1 MSDNGK
7 PKLAMYWASSCGG
20 CEIAVLNIG
29 EHLLVV
35 DEVFDLAFFPCLA
48 DFKVS
53 DLKSYPAGYIDVCLF
68 NGAIRTSENEE
79 MAQLLRE
86 KSKIMVAFGSCAYE
100 GCIPALS
107 NLTTR
112 EDTLHTVYLDNP
124 SLDNPAGVV
133 PQPLTTMAEG
143 TLSIP
148 VFYHTVKSLDQVVNV
163 DYTIPGC
170 PPEPHQIWTVLQAV
184 VAALL
189 QGAALPP
196 AGSIIGA
203 GNVAVCEE
211 CPLER
216 NVKHIDRFYR
226 PYHARAIAVLQ
237 ARRARGPVLLVGI
250 HSFTPSLR
258 GEARPMDFGVLC
270 TDDGARA
277 AALCQ
282 ALAADG
288 WRAQVNAPYSGHDG
302 FMHAGD
308 THAAA
313 AGDVPVL
320 MIEIRQDHL
329 REGAGVARMAQALAR
344 ALPAVAP

>member
-1 MSDNGK
+1 WDPVAAGVCRILVQALDG
-7 PKLAMYWASSCGG
+7 P
-20 CEIAVLNIG
+20 AVLAG
-29 EHLLVV
+29 FSRLL
-35 DEVFDLAFFPCLA
+35 
-48 DFKVS
+48 
-53 DLKSYPAGYIDVCLF
+53 IDP
-68 NGAIRTSENEE
+68 NR
-79 MAQLLRE
+79 
-86 KSKIMVAFGSCAYE
+86 
-100 GCIPALS
+100 PLS
-107 NLTTR
+107 S
-112 EDTLHTVYLDNP
+112 DTLIRPDCDGLPVSFNQ
-124 SLDNPAGVV
+124 G
-133 PQPLTTMAEG
+133 
-143 TLSIP
+143 LS
-148 VFYHTVKSLDQVVNV
+148 D
-163 DYTIPGC
+163 GAR
-170 PPEPHQIWTVLQAV
+170 QA
-184 VAALL
+184 
-189 QGAALPP
+189 
-196 AGSIIGA
+196 
-203 GNVAVCEE
+203 
-211 CPLER
+211 R
-216 NVKHIDRFYR
+216 IDRFYR